1 MSSQPATMTKPQL
14 NPQQQAAVEHIG
26 SPLLVLAGAGSGK
39 TRVITQKISWL
50 IRKAGIDAK
59 NIAAITFTN
68 KAAREMK
75 QRVSELLDSEESRG
89 LTVST
94 FHTLGLNIIRREY
107 KTLGYKAGF
116 TIFDAQ
122 DTSTILKELSFNEV
136 AAENDTDKKNDD
148 DAKWIISRWKND
160 FVTPEQSFQ
169 VASTPHEIR
178 AAKLYR
184 SYQRQLKAYNAID
197 FDDLIL
203 LPLQLF
209 QQHPEILKK
218 WQNKL
223 RYLMV
228 DEYQDTNTCQY
239 ELIKLL
245 AGARKELTVV
255 GDDDQSIYA
264 WRGAR
269 PENLVQLQED
279 YPNLKVI
286 KLEQNYRS
294 TSRILQSAN
303 TLIANNPHL
312 IEKNLWSAL
321 GEGEKIK
328 ILPCRSSEHEIE
340 SVIGEM
346 MKYTFRDKA
355 QYQDMAIL
363 YRSNHQSRLFE
374 RYLRENNMPYK
385 VSGGTSFFARAEV
398 KDILSYLRLIGN
410 SADDAAFLRVV
421 NTPKRSIGAS
431 TLEKLG
437 EYSNERHISLFMAS
451 QEMGFAQRV
460 SKKAVKRLEQ
470 FTYWIRELAQASLD
484 VAPHELVQRV
494 VTETAYEDW
503 LLNTSSSQK
512 MAEQRMQNVNEIID
526 WTRRL
531 YDDGDGKESLAEII
545 AHMSLMDLLERN
557 QEEEENNAISLMT
570 MHTAKGLE
578 FPYVFII
585 GAEEEILP
593 HANSLEEDGL
603 EEERRLAYVAITRAQ
618 RQLTISF
625 CKMRNKFGE
634 TTPCEPSRFLEEL
647 PEEHIEWADKV
658 VVSQEQMQETAESY
672 IANLQDML
680 GD

>member
-1 MSSQPATMTKPQL
+1 MPAEKRPQL
-14 NPQQQAAVEHIG
+14 NPQQQAAVEHMG

-75 QRVSELLDSEESRG
+75 QRISGLLDAEEARG

-116 TIFDAQ
+116 SIFDAQ
-122 DTSTILKELSFNEV
+122 DTSTILKELAFNEV
-136 AAENDTDKKNDD
+136 AAENDTQQNNDD
-148 DAKWIISRWKND
+148 DARWIISRWKND

-169 VASTPHEIR
+169 LATTPHEIR

-279 YPNLKVI
+279 
-286 KLEQNYRS
+286 
-294 TSRILQSAN
+294 
-303 TLIANNPHL
+303 
-312 IEKNLWSAL
+312 
-321 GEGEKIK
+321 
-328 ILPCRSSEHEIE
+328 
-340 SVIGEM
+340 
-346 MKYTFRDKA
+346 
-355 QYQDMAIL
+355 
-363 YRSNHQSRLFE
+363 
-374 RYLRENNMPYK
+374 
-385 VSGGTSFFARAEV
+385 
-398 KDILSYLRLIGN
+398 
-410 SADDAAFLRVV
+410 
-421 NTPKRSIGAS
+421 
-431 TLEKLG
+431 
-437 EYSNERHISLFMAS
+437 
-451 QEMGFAQRV
+451 
-460 SKKAVKRLEQ
+460 
-470 FTYWIRELAQASLD
+470 
-484 VAPHELVQRV
+484 
-494 VTETAYEDW
+494 
-503 LLNTSSSQK
+503 
-512 MAEQRMQNVNEIID
+512 
-526 WTRRL
+526 
-531 YDDGDGKESLAEII
+531 
-545 AHMSLMDLLERN
+545 
-557 QEEEENNAISLMT
+557 
-570 MHTAKGLE
+570 
-578 FPYVFII
+578 
-585 GAEEEILP
+585 
-593 HANSLEEDGL
+593 
-603 EEERRLAYVAITRAQ
+603 
-618 RQLTISF
+618 
-625 CKMRNKFGE
+625 
-634 TTPCEPSRFLEEL
+634 
-647 PEEHIEWADKV
+647 
-658 VVSQEQMQETAESY
+658 
-672 IANLQDML
+672 
-680 GD
+680 

>member
-1 MSSQPATMTKPQL
+1 MSSEKKPQL
-14 NPQQQAAVEHIG
+14 NPQQQAAVEHMG

-50 IRKAGIDAK
+50 IRKANIDAK

-75 QRVSELLDSEESRG
+75 QRVSELLDSEEARG

-136 AAENDTDKKNDD
+136 AAENDTEQNKDD
-148 DAKWIISRWKND
+148 EAKWIISRWKND
-160 FVTPEQSFQ
+160 FITPEQSFQ
-169 VASTPHEIR
+169 VATTPHEIR

-209 QQHPEILKK
+209 QNHPDILKN

-245 AGARKELTVV
+245 AGVRKELTVV

-303 TLIANNPHL
+303 ALIANNPHL
-312 IEKNLWSAL
+312 IEKSLWSAL

-328 ILPCRSSEHEIE
+328 IMPCRSAEHEIE

-346 MKYTFRDKA
+346 MKYTFRDRA
-355 QYQDMAIL
+355 EYQDMAIL

-410 SADDAAFLRVV
+410 TADDAAFLRVV
-421 NTPKRSIGAS
+421 NTPKRAIGAS

-470 FTYWIRELAQASLD
+470 FTYWIRELAQASLEL
-484 VAPHELVQRV
+484 APQELVQRV

-531 YDDGDGKESLAEII
+531 YDDGEGKESLAEII

-618 RQLTISF
+618 RQLTITF

-634 TTPCEPSRFLEEL
+634 TSPCEPSRFLEEL

-658 VVSQEQMQETAESY
+658 VVTQEKMQETAESY
-672 IANLQDML
+672 ISNLQDML
-680 GD
+680 ND